1 MSVSRLGSRNR
12 PNDYNWPGFVDALAS
27 LLMVFV
33 FVLMV
38 FVLIQANLAYRV
50 SGQDA
55 SLSAL
60 RNELNTISSLLR
72 QERNSSAELSATLSA
87 TSSALRTAE
96 AEIKSLGLA
105 LDDSEKTKANQLEQ
119 LRELNAQLLA
129 QASRGDNLQANLD
142 EAASKLALVEQAL
155 QALRL
160 DARALEDDKADLAAR
175 LANNQA
181 ALQNTQSALEV
192 SQQDLADN
200 QAALAQSRDDAS
212 SLRSLNEE
220 SQLEIE
226 RLIAAS
232 LTLRNELSELRALL
246 AEKEA
251 KSLADKVTIA
261 SLGKSL
267 NAALADRVQ
276 ELQRFRS
283 DFFGRLRDILG
294 NRSDVTIVGD
304 RFIFQSEVLFDQGQ
318 ANLGDDGQAQ
328 LRQIGMAL
336 IQISQSIPADIPWV
350 LQVDGHTDDVPVS
363 AGVYRDNWQLST
375 ERALSV
381 VRFLINEGVPA
392 ERLAATGYGE
402 FQPIAEGTSDEARN
416 RNRRIELK
424 FTQRLKQN

>member
-1 MSVSRLGSRNR
+1 M
-12 PNDYNWPGFVDALAS
+12 
-27 LLMVFV
+27 
-33 FVLMV
+33 
-38 FVLIQANLAYRV
+38 
-50 SGQDA
+50 
-55 SLSAL
+55 
-60 RNELNTISSLLR
+60 
-72 QERNSSAELSATLSA
+72 
-87 TSSALRTAE
+87 
-96 AEIKSLGLA
+96 
-105 LDDSEKTKANQLEQ
+105 
-119 LRELNAQLLA
+119 
-129 QASRGDNLQANLD
+129 
-142 EAASKLALVEQAL
+142 
-155 QALRL
+155 
-160 DARALEDDKADLAAR
+160 
-175 LANNQA
+175 
-181 ALQNTQSALEV
+181 
-192 SQQDLADN
+192 
-200 QAALAQSRDDAS
+200 
-212 SLRSLNEE
+212 
-220 SQLEIE
+220 
-226 RLIAAS
+226 
-232 LTLRNELSELRALL
+232 RNELSELRALL